1 MSMTDDEQPKGGGE
15 LSLRVEH
22 GRSLGTFVVDVLGVQ
37 VEVEGLLA
45 ELAMGGP
52 TALARAYFRP
62 SPSPLRDAARVRAA
76 KLIAPAE
83 LTEAE
88 LGELDAAVDL
98 AWSKHCGEGKIELG
112 AQAAMNAMM
121 LVLSGAGV
129 GSLPM
134 LPAQEYVDRFVEP
147 LDGASPFRTAV
158 GAWLDRGAFAAR
170 RAIARWAN
178 EDSARP
184 VSPGTEAALARYID
198 SEAAKWAPSDGS
210 TDLKRAIGVLTRIG
224 AKREDAERWLGEDKW
239 PPLKWR
245 TAVGLAGLATG
256 AWSRCAAVPRA
267 VSGDVMGYLID
278 EQRRRTLD
286 LPGLADGRI
295 RDPQGKVV
303 AELPD
308 VAGADVALIR
318 DGVWQLGRPTGQ
330 RLLRHLIHEAHDRHL
345 EGQDDGVLRWPGGMS
360 ELLAEL
366 GISRNQI
373 DELRAAIAAGPL
385 TWLYS
390 IDGTRTVGG
399 LWTFDSRHRGPLS
412 ITVGEALRPGAAL
425 EARLRSPRAGRELRR
440 ARVLIPEL
448 RGDVAAGALAPP
460 DRGAAWRLHRL
471 VVLALVENARDLA
484 QLGGAALDAEWWSA
498 AAHRAGV
505 PNSRLDALLGAWRD
519 GEGAIEPMLE
529 LRDGLW
535 TLADPHADARDFIEA
550 WGRRQLAGAR
560 GGRAATRARAARP
573 KGKPAKRRG

>member
-1 MSMTDDEQPKGGGE
+1 MSMTDEQPKRGGE
-15 LSLRVEH
+15 LSLRFEH
-22 GRSLGTFVVDVLGVQ
+22 GRPIGTFVADVLGVQ
-37 VEVEGLLA
+37 VEVEALLA
-45 ELAMGGP
+45 ELLVGGP
-52 TALARAYFRP
+52 AARAQVYFRP
-62 SPSPLRDAARVRAA
+62 PPSPLRDAARARAA

-98 AWSKHCGEGKIELG
+98 AWAQHCAAG
-112 AQAAMNAMM
+112 AVEIHPQAAMNATM
-121 LVLSGAGV
+121 LLMAGTGV

-134 LPAQEYVDRFVEP
+134 LPAQAYVDRFVEP
-147 LDGASPFRTAV
+147 QDGASPFRTAV

-170 RAIARWAN
+170 RAIARWA
-178 EDSARP
+178 RP

-198 SEAAKWAPSDGS
+198 EEVAKWAPSGES

-224 AKREDAERWLGEDKW
+224 VKREDAERWLGEDKW
-239 PPLKWR
+239 SPLKWR
-245 TAVGLAGLATG
+245 TAVGLAGMETG
-256 AWSRCAAVPRA
+256 AWSRCAAVPKA
-267 VSGDVMGYLID
+267 VVGDKGVMGFIID
-278 EQRRRTLD
+278 VQRRRTLD

-295 RDPQGKVV
+295 RTPQGKVV

-345 EGQDDGVLRWPGGMS
+345 AGQDDGVLRWPGGVS

-373 DELRAAIAAGPL
+373 DELRAAVAAGPL

-425 EARLRSPRAGRELRR
+425 EARLRSPRAGRDLRN

-471 VVLALVENARDLA
+471 VMIALVDRARDLA
-484 QLGGAALDAEWWSA
+484 QLGGAALDAEWWSV
-498 AAHRAGV
+498 AAHQAGV
-505 PNSRLDALLGAWRD
+505 PDGRLDALLGAWRD

-560 GGRAATRARAARP
+560 GGRVATRARAAKP
-573 KGKPAKRRG
+573 QGKPAKRRG